1 MTAEATSDSSAA
13 PRAVAAG
20 TLFVPQRPQAR
31 SRARRL
37 CADVARA
44 LVLPTLALVLFCGGW
59 HVLASNIHFGVQ
71 ALPGPGDVAQQAVR
85 LVREHVAARA
95 RHAAAMSAWQE
106 QFAQAEKDYA
116 GQMTTV
122 ELHQALP
129 SPVAEPTIVDWI
141 LTSLYTVFTG
151 FAIAVLVG
159 VPMGIICGLSNVVWQ
174 MCNPLVQLFK
184 PVSPLAWLPMVAIL
198 VGAAVSNES
207 GVSKSWLTAAI
218 VVALCSI
225 WPTLIN
231 TANGVANVERDY
243 LNVAKV
249 LNLGFFT
256 KVVRIILPASL
267 PAIFTGMRLSLGI
280 GWMVLIAAEMLCQN
294 PGLGKFI
301 WDMYQSSNDA
311 TLAVIA
317 ATILV
322 IGLIGFALDRI
333 MIGAQRLVTR
343 GAPSTVR

>member
-1 MTAEATSDSSAA
+1 MTADVISDRQPAAATIPASTTSA
-13 PRAVAAG
+13 PLR
-20 TLFVPQRPQAR
+20 RPSP
-31 SRARRL
+31 SRAKRL
-37 CADVARA
+37 LRDAARV
-44 LVLPTLALVLFCGGW
+44 LVLPTLALVLFCAGW
-59 HVLASNIHFGVQ
+59 HVLAANIHFGAQ
-71 ALPGPGDVAQQAVR
+71 ALPGPGDVAEQAIR
-85 LVREHVAARA
+85 LVREHGAARA
-95 RHAAAMSAWQE
+95 RHAASMAAWQE

-116 GQMTTV
+116 GQMTSA

-129 SPVAEPTIVDWI
+129 RPVAEPTIVDWI

-151 FAIAVLVG
+151 FAIAVLIG
-159 VPMGIICGLSNVVWQ
+159 VPMGIICGLSNAVWQ

-249 LNLGFFT
+249 LNLGFLT

-322 IGLIGFALDRI
+322 IGLVGFALDRI